1 MADLKHLARLIFHET
16 LAAIDIPAVM
26 QRKLRVAG
34 SLLQCG
40 DIAVDLRAFSKIRVV
55 AVGKAAHA
63 MLNGLCALLPPEVE
77 FEGIASAPT
86 PPERPLPSIR
96 YFVGGH
102 PIPNA
107 ESWEAAEAILS
118 LLGECDETTLVFF
131 LLSGGGSALLELPLD
146 SGMQLQD
153 VQQLYRTLVTCGA
166 PIAAMNA
173 VRKHVSAVESGRPAA
188 AGQRGTKITPGGAE
202 VPAEQQSPPASGPPL

>member
-1 MADLKHLARLIFHET
+1 MLGGLRGL
-16 LAAIDIPAVM
+16 PA
-26 QRKLRVAG
+26 
-34 SLLQCG
+34 
-40 DIAVDLRAFSKIRVV
+40 
-55 AVGKAAHA
+55 
-63 MLNGLCALLPPEVE
+63 PEVG

-86 PPERPLPSIR
+86 PPDRPLPGIR

-107 ESWEAAEAILS
+107 ESWGAAEAILS

-146 SGMQLQD
+146 SGMTLQD
-153 VQQLYRTLVTCGA
+153 VQQFYRTLVTCGA

-173 VRKHVSAVESGRPAA
+173 VRKHVSAVKGGRLSAA
-188 AGQRGTKITPGGAE
+188 ARRGTEITLAVTDVACEEE
-202 VPAEQQSPPASGPPL
+202 VALGSGPALSGPYS